1 MWFFLSVPASV
12 ETINVKHKKTKT
24 KNFKKR
30 WKNGENISK
39 KKSVT
44 DEKKNYRT
52 NGNEWIR
59 CVKII
64 ECVNL
69 WCKLLIFC
77 SLYLSILSV
86 NDAKTRLKKASRM
99 SLFYLLS
106 YYDTDKSEINIES
119 IFKNCPGFRNL
130 LKKSQ
135 LFYRQTSRQLYED
148 SFLSEN
154 IAWKLL
160 KCRFFHQFLS

>member
-1 MWFFLSVPASV
+1 MSS
-12 ETINVKHKKTKT
+12 I
-24 KNFKKR
+24 KKR
-30 WKNGENISK
+30 KLKTLKKDEKMVKIFRK

-119 IFKNCPGFRNL
+119 IFKNCREIPLCNL
-130 LKKSQ
+130 YISWIVYTIFFKKV
-135 LFYRQTSRQLYED
+135 
-148 SFLSEN
+148 N
-154 IAWKLL
+154 
-160 KCRFFHQFLS
+160 

>member
-1 MWFFLSVPASV
+1 MSS
-12 ETINVKHKKTKT
+12 I
-24 KNFKKR
+24 KKR
-30 WKNGENISK
+30 KLKTLKKDEKMVKIFRK

-130 LKKSQ
+130 LKKKVNY
-135 LFYRQTSRQLYED
+135 FTDRRRVN
-148 SFLSEN
+148 FMK
-154 IAWKLL
+154 IAFCLNTLL
-160 KCRFFHQFLS
+160 EKYSKCRIFHQFLSY

>member
-1 MWFFLSVPASV
+1 M
-12 ETINVKHKKTKT
+12 K
-24 KNFKKR
+24 
-30 WKNGENISK
+30 
-39 KKSVT
+39 
-44 DEKKNYRT
+44 KKNYRT

-160 KCRFFHQFLS
+160 KMSLLPPIFFLVKMTCLVTLFDRKLQVFKTR

>member
-1 MWFFLSVPASV
+1 M
-12 ETINVKHKKTKT
+12 
-24 KNFKKR
+24 
-30 WKNGENISK
+30 K
-39 KKSVT
+39 KKLPNKWKWMNKMC
-44 DEKKNYRT
+44 E
-52 NGNEWIR
+52 I
-59 CVKII
+59 II

>member
-1 MWFFLSVPASV
+1 MSS
-12 ETINVKHKKTKT
+12 I
-24 KNFKKR
+24 KKR
-30 WKNGENISK
+30 KLKTLKKDEKMVKIFRK
-39 KKSVT
+39 KKICNRW
-44 DEKKNYRT
+44 KKNYRT

-130 LKKSQ
+130 LKKKSII
-135 LFYRQTSRQLYED
+135 LQTDVASTLWR
-148 SFLSEN
+148 
-154 IAWKLL
+154 
-160 KCRFFHQFLS
+160 